1 MALGRADPVMGR
13 DSILNL
19 GVGDMARRIV
29 HWDEADAYTG
39 WRHRLAWLR
48 RAGGVKKVKRR
59 THKRERQE
67 GKRDTAS
74 WDD

>member
-1 MALGRADPVMGR
+1 
-13 DSILNL
+13 
-19 GVGDMARRIV
+19 MARRIV

-67 GKRDTAS
+67 GKRDASS